1 MAASKMAPN
10 KRNSVDIATRALLA
24 CGMIGFAAA
33 PALSAD
39 FYAGKTLTLIVGTDE
54 AGGFTIYSRLIGSYL
69 GRHIPGNPNVIVQTM
84 PGAGGSTAAAYL
96 FHQAPH
102 DGTVIANLTPDSV
115 MDKLFGRKS
124 QIDPTQFDYLAGAE
138 LSTRLC
144 ATSAT
149 AHVKT
154 LRQAIEQKSIIGATQ
169 VGSPTSDYAN
179 LIKRTTGAKFDIVHG
194 YSGPGALYLAMD
206 RGEVDGMCG
215 FDWSALKAQQPQLLR
230 DKKIN
235 ILVQVNVK
243 SDPEL
248 DAMGVPQPWNF
259 IPDDVDRQ
267 AVKLMIDF
275 QQNFGKAYV
284 APPQIPADRL
294 KILRDAFAD
303 TLRDEQFLADAKKG
317 RLDIEPVSGEEVG
330 ATVKNLYA
338 ASPAIVDRL
347 SRITEDTM
355 GK

>member
-1 MAASKMAPN
+1 MTACKKAC
-10 KRNSVDIATRALLA
+10 VGIAIRALLA
-24 CGMIGFAAA
+24 WGIIGSAATL
-33 PALSAD
+33 PALAAD

-54 AGGFTIYSRLIGSYL
+54 AGGFSIYSRLIGSYL
-69 GRHIPGNPNVIVQTM
+69 GRHIPGNPNVIVQYM

-96 FHQAPH
+96 FRQAPR

-115 MDKLFGRKS
+115 MDRLFGRKS

-144 ATSAT
+144 ATSAKS
-149 AHVKT
+149 AVKT
-154 LRQAIEQKSIIGATQ
+154 LKQALDEKTIIGATQ

-179 LIKRTTGAKFDIVHG
+179 LIKRTIGAKFDIVHG
-194 YSGPGALYLAMD
+194 YGGPGAVYLAMD

-215 FDWSALKAQQPQLLR
+215 FDWSALKAQQPQWLR

-248 DAMGVPQPWNF
+248 DAMGVPQPWDF
-259 IPDDVDRQ
+259 IPDNVDRD

-284 APPQIPADRL
+284 APPQVPAERL
-294 KILRDAFAD
+294 KILRAAFAEV
-303 TLRDEQFLADAKKG
+303 LRDKQFLADAEKG
-317 RLDIEPVSGEEVG
+317 RLDIAQVNGEEVG
-330 ATVKNLYA
+330 ATVRNLYA
-338 ASPAIVDRL
+338 ASPTIIDRL
-347 SRITEDTM
+347 SKITADTM
-355 GK
+355 GQ